1 MTISARTTIYAGIQM
16 RSRLEA
22 AFAEHLDR
30 AGLTWNYE
38 GNAYASSQ
46 GQYLP
51 DFTVG
56 DLVFHEV
63 KPPNADFD
71 EALERMHIVLA
82 SKPDARLVVW
92 TRADYEQPFRVV
104 RTCQPP
110 KHGCGRCLRT
120 PWDGILKAKG
130 GALLDLREILG

>member
-1 MTISARTTIYAGIQM
+1 MTISARPTMYSGIQM

-30 AGLTWNYE
+30 AGQTWNYE

-51 DFTVG
+51 DFTIG
-56 DLVFHEV
+56 DLTFHEV

-71 EALERMHIVLA
+71 EALQRMHVILA
-82 SKPDARLVVW
+82 SKPDARFMVW
-92 TRADYEQPFRVV
+92 TRADIDRPFRVV
-104 RTCQPP
+104 RTCQP
-110 KHGCGRCLRT
+110 KYGCGRCLRAR
-120 PWDGILKAKG
+120 WDGILKTKS
-130 GALLDLREILG
+130 GALMDLREVLR